1 MLNFLLLLNLYFC
14 AFSNTCLKAVFSIY
28 KVDIVHLFLPLNLR
42 LILFLLILFV

>member
-28 KVDIVHLFLPLNLR
+28 KENEFEAGKTL
-42 LILFLLILFV
+42 